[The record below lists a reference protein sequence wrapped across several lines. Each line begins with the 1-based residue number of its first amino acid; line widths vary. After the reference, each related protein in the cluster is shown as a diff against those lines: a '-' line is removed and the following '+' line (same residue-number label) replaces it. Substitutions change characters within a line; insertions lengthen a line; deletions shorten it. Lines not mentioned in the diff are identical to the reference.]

1 MLAVKLI
8 QLLKMKGLAQQAT
21 ADALV
26 AILNENKVSD
36 KDAGFF
42 ESLYQQIEERGVFPN
57 EKEKF
62 ILNSLP
68 HIGLCQN
75 ALVAYQCREGFG
87 FLNSVLALSMETAEF
102 PVDFFSDYTLSQ
114 RGRTTQGVV
123 LFKNQ
128 MQALTDKSKKIATKP
143 DVSEVQAGFSIPRV
157 FNLHS
162 QLADRALQ
170 NGNQLQIEI
179 NSDEASIFSNKKYK
193 EIQKLAVSQQQEY
206 CLQVEETYKL
216 RELGQQLA

>member
-1 MLAVKLI
+1 MKVVVGQKILNLEELFTIASAAGRQGVSAEVTVDSQIYAELGKQQQDKPSGPNFADMNEGIKLPQQEGRAVLAVKLI
-8 QLLKMKGLAQQAT
+8 QLLKMKGMAQQAT

-26 AILNENKVSD
+26 AMLNENKVSD
-36 KDAGFF
+36 KDSGFF
-42 ESLYQQIEERGVFPN
+42 ESLYKNFEERGVFPN

-87 FLNSVLALSMETAEF
+87 FLNCVLALSMETAEF

-123 LFKNQ
+123 LFKN
-128 MQALTDKSKKIATKP
+128 
-143 DVSEVQAGFSIPRV
+143 
-157 FNLHS
+157 
-162 QLADRALQ
+162 
-170 NGNQLQIEI
+170 
-179 NSDEASIFSNKKYK
+179 
-193 EIQKLAVSQQQEY
+193 
-206 CLQVEETYKL
+206 
-216 RELGQQLA
+216 